1 MLTLQENNDPILS
14 SILPLSSANLND
26 DGIYLLENG
35 EDCLFYVGNM
45 VNSEILQ
52 QIFGVTSVDGLPTQV
67 CSSDLSPAHK
77 KGLVRE

>member
-1 MLTLQENNDPILS
+1 MKFPLPSQENNDSILS
-14 SILPLSSANLND
+14 STLPLSSEHLND

-45 VNSEILQ
+45 VNAEILQ

-67 CSSDLSPAHK
+67 SISDSFPAFK
-77 KGLVRE
+77 K